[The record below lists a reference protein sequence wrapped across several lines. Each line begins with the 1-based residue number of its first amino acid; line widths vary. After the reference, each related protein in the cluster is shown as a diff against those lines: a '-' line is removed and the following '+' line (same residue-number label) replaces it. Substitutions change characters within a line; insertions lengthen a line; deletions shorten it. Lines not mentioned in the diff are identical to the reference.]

1 MKDEDTESNATDA
14 SEDNSIQD
22 ANDIWEDI
30 KSELREP

>member
-1 MKDEDTESNATDA
+1 MQDDTNTDEQATD
-14 SEDNSIQD
+14 DRLLD